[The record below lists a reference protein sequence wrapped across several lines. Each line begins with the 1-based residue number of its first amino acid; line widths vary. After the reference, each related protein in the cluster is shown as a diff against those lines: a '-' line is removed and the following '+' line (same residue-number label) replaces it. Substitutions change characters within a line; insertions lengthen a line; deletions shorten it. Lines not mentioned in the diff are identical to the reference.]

1 MKLENL
7 KDSKDTEPE
16 KVPDGKANRENLY
29 PKIEGKY
36 MFIVTTKDIKAGEEL
51 TAKELNND
59 SNIDSLV
66 KSKKTKVNINDLLY
80 KVRAEKNK
88 DRKENYMFLGL
99 VIGVL
104 TVTGIIASL

>member
-1 MKLENL
+1 M
-7 KDSKDTEPE
+7 S
-16 KVPDGKANRENLY
+16 
-29 PKIEGKY
+29 
-36 MFIVTTKDIKAGEEL
+36 GEEL

-59 SNIDSLV
+59 SNIDSFV
-66 KSKKTKVNINDLLY
+66 KSKKAKVNINDLLD

-104 TVTGIIASL
+104 AVTGIIASL